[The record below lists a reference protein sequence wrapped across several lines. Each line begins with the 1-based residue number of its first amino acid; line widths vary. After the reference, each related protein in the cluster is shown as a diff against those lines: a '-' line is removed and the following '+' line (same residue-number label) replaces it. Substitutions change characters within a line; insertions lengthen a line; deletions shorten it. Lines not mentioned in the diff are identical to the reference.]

1 MLLSRMFALLPLL
14 MMTGASGVDADVDA
28 DEYSVYDQALA
39 PLEVRT
45 PTTKKQKQV
54 DRSMDDDFWDALE
67 IRDDGE
73 GLDCYDVELEWLG
86 NQLGESDEDGV
97 PDESLLLGVDELGEG
112 DTLELKPIVKERRNS
127 YTLAEKMHYVELC
140 EAAWR
145 DDPDGSYIWIAVSG
159 VPEKD
164 RVPRPPRPPP
174 SSHL

>member
-45 PTTKKQKQV
+45 PAAKKQKQV

-73 GLDCYDVELEWLG
+73 GLDCYDVELERIQ
-86 NQLGESDEDGV
+86 NEQVEGE
-97 PDESLLLGVDELGEG
+97 DELDELDEGEVL
-112 DTLELKPIVKERRNS
+112 DLKPIVKERRTS
-127 YTLAEKMHYVELC
+127 YTLAEKMRYVDLC
-140 EAAWR
+140 DAAWR
-145 DDPDGSYIWIAVSG
+145 ANPNGPCVEIAVSG
-159 VPEKD
+159 VQLLKD
-164 RVPRPPRPPP
+164 W
-174 SSHL
+174 